1 MISIGILLFS
11 DQKNSF
17 SYSTSAADEII
28 KAAQARGHQASILLA
43 RDLTF
48 LDEQGKMT
56 VSYEGKQLTKFDV
69 IIVRPNFSESPD
81 LYAYPSQM
89 LSLCGYKVINKW
101 PSYSSTKNK
110 IDQHVVAYDQD
121 VPRADWAVG
130 FRSQGIMQAAKKL
143 GYPLVAKV
151 PRGSWGHG
159 VFFADSPE
167 VLRPI
172 VDFLTSRYQS
182 PVILERFVKEADR
195 SDIRV
200 FVVGGKV
207 VGSMRRKAPQD
218 DVRSNTSNGGRGYKV
233 KITKEEEALSI
244 RMAELY
250 GLDIAGVDLLRSKKG
265 PLVMEVNANPGFK
278 ELARVTKL
286 DIAGTIIDYAVEVAK
301 KK

>member
-1 MISIGILLFS
+1 MIRIGILLFS
-11 DQKNSF
+11 DQKNPF
-17 SYSTSAADEII
+17 SCSTTAADELI
-28 KAAQARGHQASILLA
+28 KAAQVRGHLASVVVA
-43 RDLTF
+43 KELTF
-48 LDEQGKMT
+48 TDRGGKIIA
-56 VSYEGKQLTKFDV
+56 SYESKRLPKLDV

-89 LSLCGYKVINKW
+89 LSLCGYKVINNW

-110 IDQHVVAYDQD
+110 IDQHVMAYREA

-130 FRSQGIMQAAKKL
+130 FRSQPVMRAAETL
-143 GYPLVAKV
+143 GYPLVVKV

-159 VFFADSPE
+159 VFYADSPE

-172 VDFLTSRYQS
+172 IDFLTMRYQS

-195 SDIRV
+195 SDVRV
-200 FVVGGKV
+200 FVIGGKIA
-207 VGSMRRKAPQD
+207 GCMRRKAPKG

-233 KITKEEEALSI
+233 KITKEEEKLAI

-250 GLDIAGVDLLRSKKG
+250 GLEIAGIDLLRSKKG

-278 ELARVTKL
+278 ELTRATGI
-286 DIAGTIIDYAVEVAK
+286 DIAGVIIDYAVEVAK

>member
-11 DQKNSF
+11 DQKNVF
-17 SYSTSAADEII
+17 SYSAAAADELV
-28 KAAQARGHQASILLA
+28 KAAEARGHKAAPILAKDLA
-43 RDLTF
+43 FVEQNGKLTIW
-48 LDEQGKMT
+48 
-56 VSYEGKQLTKFDV
+56 YEGKRFPKYDV

-101 PSYSSTKNK
+101 PCYSSTKNK
-110 IDQHVVAYDQD
+110 IDQHVVGHDQN
-121 VPRADWAVG
+121 VPRADWAIG
-130 FRSQGIMQAAKKL
+130 FRSQYIMKAAEKI
-143 GYPLVAKV
+143 GYPLIAKV
-151 PRGSWGHG
+151 PRGTWGHG
-159 VFFADSPE
+159 VFFADRPE

-172 VDFLTSRYQS
+172 VDFLTTRYQT
-182 PVILERFVKEADR
+182 PVILERFIKEADR

-207 VGSMRRKAPQD
+207 VGSMRRKAPRD

-233 KITKEEEALSI
+233 KITKEEETLSI

-265 PLVMEVNANPGFK
+265 PLVIEVNANPGFK
-278 ELARVTKL
+278 ELTRVTKL
-286 DIAGTIIDYAVEVAK
+286 DIAGAIIDYAVEVAK